1 MEKLLQPG
9 DAEASGIAENK
20 QHPDVMEDC
29 NPTETLEEASMLSLS
44 LMDDEELEEILGY
57 NDSDIFSLGE
67 EL

>member
-44 LMDDEELEEILGY
+44 LMDDEYLEEFFF